1 VQNNL
6 KLIVTAILASIIF
19 GYGCRKNTDVL
30 GSDIDPTDGLQANF
44 VDTFTM
50 FAYNEKVDSVRTDRV
65 SSGMVGTFNDP
76 LFGKVKSSV
85 YANVR
90 LTSIL
95 PEGFSEN
102 TVIDSVVLSLRYN
115 GWYGNV
121 KKLNG
126 LQKFSLLRMGEK
138 MTFFELSGTGYF
150 SNQKFQLT
158 QDSLLS
164 EKIILPNLFDSVRVG
179 DVNEAPQLRMK
190 LKESFHDELLQNGT
204 AFASNDAFSN
214 FFNGFKLKSEPVN
227 NAEGGIIYFNM
238 VSPFSQMIIY
248 GKDING
254 DLKLVLNIDQNSVW
268 VNSFSHEFSP
278 NIVFEDSIAGKDK
291 LFLQAMNGPRV
302 RINIP
307 HIKELNKIGNIAVNK
322 AELIVP
328 VPQTELGRFIFPNE
342 LNLLQRNSEGLLF
355 NLPDRNEPYFNGRYD
370 DAIKSYRFVITR
382 HIQDILN
389 GVTNNTE
396 LVLEVSGRA
405 VNAYRVIFN
414 GTAHPINPIKFKL
427 YYSKIN

>member
-1 VQNNL
+1 
-6 KLIVTAILASIIF
+6 
-19 GYGCRKNTDVL
+19 
-30 GSDIDPTDGLQANF
+30 
-44 VDTFTM
+44 
-50 FAYNEKVDSVRTDRV
+50 
-65 SSGMVGTFNDP
+65 
-76 LFGKVKSSV
+76 
-85 YANVR
+85 
-90 LTSIL
+90 
-95 PEGFSEN
+95 
-102 TVIDSVVLSLRYN
+102 
-115 GWYGNV
+115 
-121 KKLNG
+121 
-126 LQKFSLLRMGEK
+126 
-138 MTFFELSGTGYF
+138 
-150 SNQKFQLT
+150 
-158 QDSLLS
+158 
-164 EKIILPNLFDSVRVG
+164 
-179 DVNEAPQLRMK
+179 
-190 LKESFHDELLQNGT
+190 
-204 AFASNDAFSN
+204 
-214 FFNGFKLKSEPVN
+214 
-227 NAEGGIIYFNM
+227 
-238 VSPFSQMIIY
+238 MIIY